1 MPGEQREQNER
12 QVMKEFFAF
21 VRKEFLHIFRD
32 RRTLLVLIGLPTML
46 IVLFGFAISTE
57 IRNVNIGLYSQDDD
71 IAVARLME
79 KIDQSEYF
87 TYIGEYGSEEDVD
100 MAMRRGEI
108 DAALMFGPNFA
119 ASLYS
124 DAGADIS
131 VVADATNPN
140 NASMEV
146 MYLTGIVADYFRD
159 DVEEAVAVRMLA
171 SMSGDESG
179 ESVPTAMPG
188 TVGPQLRMLYNP
200 QLKSSYNFVPGIMGL
215 ILLLICALMTSVS
228 IVREKE
234 TGSMEVLLVSP
245 IKPINIVLA
254 KMIPYFVIS
263 CAVLVN
269 ILLLTIFVLKVPV
282 AGSFFWMILVSVIY
296 IILSLGIGML
306 VSSLVKTQIIATLI
320 CGMIFLVPVMMF
332 SGMLYPIESMP
343 VALQWFAQT
352 IPAKWFIEA
361 IRKIMIEGVPV
372 RYVTKE
378 ILIMTG
384 MAVVIFAAAVIKF
397 KDRLD

>member
-1 MPGEQREQNER
+1 MQGEPKDRTDAMR
-12 QVMKEFFAF
+12 EFFAF

-32 RRTLLVLIGLPTML
+32 KRTLLVLIGLPTAL

-57 IRNVNIGLYSQDDD
+57 IRNVNVGLLSADDD
-71 IAVARLME
+71 VYVTRLME
-79 KIDQSEYF
+79 KIDRSEYF
-87 TYIGEYGSEEDVD
+87 TYVGAFRSEAGLDE
-100 MAMRRGEI
+100 AMRRGQV
-108 DAALMFGPNFA
+108 DAALIFGKDFMS
-119 ASLYS
+119 SLYS
-124 DAGADIS
+124 PEGEDVAVVVDA
-131 VVADATNPN
+131 VNPN

-146 MYLTGIVADYFRD
+146 MYLSGMISDYFKD
-159 DVEEAVAVRMLA
+159 DIVSMA
-171 SMSGDESG
+171 SYRQQ
-179 ESVPTAMPG
+179 MPATG
-188 TVGPQLRMLYNP
+188 RLTPNLRMLYNP

-215 ILLLICALMTSVS
+215 ILMLICALMTSVS

-245 IKPINIVLA
+245 VRPINIVIA
-254 KMIPYFVIS
+254 KMIPYFVVA
-263 CAVLVN
+263 CVVLVN

-306 VSSLVKTQIIATLI
+306 VSTLVRTQIIATLI

-343 VALQWFAQT
+343 EPLQWFAQI

-361 IRKIMIEGVPV
+361 IRKIMIEGTPV

-378 ILIMTG
+378 ILILTA
-384 MAVVIFAAAVIKF
+384 MAVVVFTAAVAKF
-397 KDRLD
+397 NDKLD

>member
-1 MPGEQREQNER
+1 
-12 QVMKEFFAF
+12 MKEFFAF
-21 VRKEFLHIFRD
+21 VKKEFLHIFRD
-32 RRTLLVLIGLPTML
+32 TKTLLVLVGLPTAL

-57 IRNVNIGLYSQDDD
+57 IRNVNVGVCAPDGDP
-71 IAVARLME
+71 AVMRLME
-79 KIDQSEYF
+79 KVDKSEYF
-87 TYIGEYGSEEDVD
+87 TYVGRYDSEAGIDR
-100 MAMRRGEI
+100 AMRRGEI
-108 DAALMFGPNFA
+108 DAALLFEDDFMSKMMKPG
-119 ASLYS
+119 
-124 DAGADIS
+124 GAEIA
-131 VVADATNPN
+131 VITDATNPN

-146 MYLTGIVADYFRD
+146 MYLTGIVTEYFRD
-159 DVEEAVAVRMLA
+159 DLQEAAMLNA
-171 SMSGDESG
+171 SAPADISAMSASAAGG
-179 ESVPTAMPG
+179 TLVPN
-188 TVGPQLRMLYNP
+188 LRMLYNP

-263 CAVLVN
+263 CVVLVN

-306 VSSLVKTQIIATLI
+306 VSTLVKTQIIATLI
-320 CGMIFLVPVMMF
+320 CGMLFMVPVMML

-343 VALQWFAQT
+343 RVFQWLAQLV
-352 IPAKWFIEA
+352 PAKWFIEA

-372 RYVTKE
+372 RFVLKE
-378 ILIMTG
+378 MMILVL
-384 MAVVIFAAAVIKF
+384 MATVIFTAAVKKF
-397 KDRLD
+397 NDRLE

>member
-1 MPGEQREQNER
+1 
-12 QVMKEFFAF
+12 MKEFSAF

-32 RRTLLVLIGLPTML
+32 TRTLLVLIGLPTAL

-57 IRNVNIGLYSQDDD
+57 IRNVNVGLFSKSPD
-71 IAVARLME
+71 VFLSRLME
-79 KIDQSEYF
+79 KIDQSAYF
-87 TYIGEYGSEEDVD
+87 TYVADFPSETAVD
-100 MAMRRGEI
+100 EAMRRGEV
-108 DAALMFGPNFA
+108 DAVLMFDDDF
-119 ASLYS
+119 SS
-124 DAGADIS
+124 KMFSEDGAEVS
-131 VVADATNPN
+131 VVVDATNPN

-146 MYLTGIVADYFRD
+146 MYLSGIVSEYFKD
-159 DVEEAVAVRMLA
+159 DIMKAVSLRMPGGMA
-171 SMSGDESG
+171 SMQAGGGLEPN
-179 ESVPTAMPG
+179 V
-188 TVGPQLRMLYNP
+188 RMLYNP

-215 ILLLICALMTSVS
+215 ILMLICSLMTSVS

-245 IKPINIVLA
+245 VRPINIVLA
-254 KMIPYFVIS
+254 KMIPYFVIA
-263 CAVLVN
+263 CVVLLN
-269 ILLLTIFVLKVPV
+269 ILFLTIFVLKVPV

-332 SGMLYPIESMP
+332 SGMLYPLESMP
-343 VALQWFAQT
+343 APLQWLAQI

-361 IRKIMIEGVPV
+361 MRKIMIEGVPV
-372 RYVTKE
+372 RYVTTE

-384 MAVVIFAAAVIKF
+384 MAVVIFAAAVAKF
-397 KDRLD
+397 RDKLD

>member
-1 MPGEQREQNER
+1 
-12 QVMKEFFAF
+12 MKEFFAF

-32 RRTLLVLIGLPTML
+32 RKTLLVLIGLPTML

-57 IRNVNIGLYSQDDD
+57 IRNVNIGFFSPQED
-71 IAVARLME
+71 AVLSRLAD
-79 KIDQSEYF
+79 KIDQSGYF
-87 TYIGEYGSEEDVD
+87 TSAGWMRSEAEIDE
-100 MAMRRGEI
+100 AMRQGRI
-108 DAALMFGPNFA
+108 DVALMFGSDFT
-119 ASLYS
+119 SGLYS
-124 DAGADIS
+124 PEGAVVS
-131 VVADATNPN
+131 VVTDATNPN

-146 MYLTGIVADYFRD
+146 MYLASIINEYFGSDISRS
-159 DVEEAVAVRMLA
+159 VSMRMAA
-171 SMSGDESG
+171 SANMSSASG
-179 ESVPTAMPG
+179 MLVPN
-188 TVGPQLRMLYNP
+188 LRMLYNP

-215 ILLLICALMTSVS
+215 ILMLICSLMTSVS

-245 IKPINIVLA
+245 VRPINIVLA
-254 KMIPYFVIS
+254 KMIPYFVIA
-263 CAVLVN
+263 CVVLLN

-306 VSSLVKTQIIATLI
+306 VSSLVRTQIIATLI

-343 VALQWFAQT
+343 VALQWFAQV

-372 RYVTKE
+372 RYVTTE
-378 ILIMTG
+378 ILVMTG
-384 MAVVIFAAAVIKF
+384 MAAMFFTAAVVKF
-397 KDRLD
+397 KDKL

>member
-1 MPGEQREQNER
+1 
-12 QVMKEFFAF
+12 MKEFFAF
-21 VRKEFLHIFRD
+21 VKKEFLHIFRD
-32 RRTLLVLIGLPTML
+32 TKTLLVLVGLPTAL

-57 IRNVNIGLYSQDDD
+57 IRNVNVGVCAPDGDP
-71 IAVARLME
+71 AVMRLME
-79 KIDQSEYF
+79 KVNKSEYF
-87 TYIGEYGSEEDVD
+87 TYVGRYDSEAGIDR
-100 MAMRRGEI
+100 AMRRGEV
-108 DAALMFGPNFA
+108 DAALLFEDDFMSKMMKPG
-119 ASLYS
+119 
-124 DAGADIS
+124 GAEIA
-131 VVADATNPN
+131 VITDATNPN

-146 MYLTGIVADYFRD
+146 MYLTGIVTEYFRD
-159 DVEEAVAVRMLA
+159 DLQEAAMLNA
-171 SMSGDESG
+171 SSAGG
-179 ESVPTAMPG
+179 NLVPN
-188 TVGPQLRMLYNP
+188 LRMLYNP

-263 CAVLVN
+263 CVVLVN

-306 VSSLVKTQIIATLI
+306 VSTLVKTQIIATLI
-320 CGMIFLVPVMMF
+320 CGMLFMVPVMML

-343 VALQWFAQT
+343 RVFQWLAQLV
-352 IPAKWFIEA
+352 PAKWFIEA

-372 RYVTKE
+372 RFVLKE
-378 ILIMTG
+378 MTILVL
-384 MAVVIFAAAVIKF
+384 MATVIFTAAVKKF
-397 KDRLD
+397 NDRLE

>member
-1 MPGEQREQNER
+1 
-12 QVMKEFFAF
+12 MKEFFAF

-32 RRTLLVLIGLPTML
+32 RKTLLVLVGLPTVL

-57 IRNVNIGLYSQDDD
+57 IRNVNIGLLSLDDD
-71 IAVARLME
+71 ISVLRLMD
-79 KIDQSEYF
+79 KIDRSEYF
-87 TYIGEYGSEEDVD
+87 TYVGRFDSENAVNE
-100 MAMRRGEI
+100 AMRRGEI
-108 DAALMFGPNFA
+108 DAALVFPAGFVPAMYGPE
-119 ASLYS
+119 
-124 DAGADIS
+124 GAEVS
-131 VVADATNPN
+131 VLVDATNPN

-146 MYLTGIVADYFRD
+146 MYLSQIIYGYFGED
-159 DVEEAVAVRMLA
+159 MQAAA
-171 SMSGDESG
+171 MSAGHSG
-179 ESVPTAMPG
+179 GGGRITPN
-188 TVGPQLRMLYNP
+188 LRMLYNP

-263 CAVLVN
+263 CAILVN

-282 AGSFFWMILVSVIY
+282 EGSFFWMILISLIY
-296 IILSLGIGML
+296 IILSLGIGMF
-306 VSSLVKTQIIATLI
+306 VSSIVRTQITATLL
-320 CGMIFLVPVMMF
+320 CGMIFLVPVLMF

-343 VALQWFAQT
+343 VALQWFAQV

-372 RYVTKE
+372 RYVTTE
-378 ILIMTG
+378 ILIMVGLAVLFFTA
-384 MAVVIFAAAVIKF
+384 AVVKF

>member
-1 MPGEQREQNER
+1 
-12 QVMKEFFAF
+12 MKEFFAF

-32 RRTLLVLIGLPTML
+32 RKTLLVLIGLPTML

-57 IRNVNIGLYSQDDD
+57 IRNVNIGFFSPQED
-71 IAVARLME
+71 AVLSRLAD
-79 KIDQSEYF
+79 KIDQSGYF
-87 TYIGEYGSEEDVD
+87 TSVGWMRSEAEIDE
-100 MAMRRGEI
+100 AMRQGRI
-108 DAALMFGPNFA
+108 DVALMFGSDFT
-119 ASLYS
+119 SGLYS
-124 DAGADIS
+124 PEGAVVS
-131 VVADATNPN
+131 VVTDATNPN

-146 MYLTGIVADYFRD
+146 MYLASIINEYFGSDISRS
-159 DVEEAVAVRMLA
+159 VSMRMAA
-171 SMSGDESG
+171 SANMSSASG
-179 ESVPTAMPG
+179 MLVPN
-188 TVGPQLRMLYNP
+188 LRMLYNP

-215 ILLLICALMTSVS
+215 ILMLICSLMTSVS

-245 IKPINIVLA
+245 VRPINIVLA
-254 KMIPYFVIS
+254 KMIPYFVIA
-263 CAVLVN
+263 CVVLLN

-306 VSSLVKTQIIATLI
+306 VSSLVRTQIIATLI

-343 VALQWFAQT
+343 VALQWFAQV

-372 RYVTKE
+372 RYVTME
-378 ILIMTG
+378 ILVMTG
-384 MAVVIFAAAVIKF
+384 MAAMFFTAAVVKF
-397 KDRLD
+397 KDKL

>member
-1 MPGEQREQNER
+1 
-12 QVMKEFFAF
+12 MKEFFAF

-32 RRTLLVLIGLPTML
+32 RKTLLVLIGLPTML

-57 IRNVNIGLYSQDDD
+57 IRNVNIGFFSPQED
-71 IAVARLME
+71 AVLSRLAD
-79 KIDQSEYF
+79 KIDQSGYF
-87 TYIGEYGSEEDVD
+87 TSVGWMRSEAEIDE
-100 MAMRRGEI
+100 AMRQGRI
-108 DAALMFGPNFA
+108 DVALMFGSDFT
-119 ASLYS
+119 SGLYS
-124 DAGADIS
+124 PEGAVVS
-131 VVADATNPN
+131 VVTDATNPN

-146 MYLTGIVADYFRD
+146 MYLASIINEYFGSDISRS
-159 DVEEAVAVRMLA
+159 VSMRMAA
-171 SMSGDESG
+171 SANMSSASG
-179 ESVPTAMPG
+179 MLVPN
-188 TVGPQLRMLYNP
+188 LRMLYNP

-215 ILLLICALMTSVS
+215 ILMLICSLMTSVS

-245 IKPINIVLA
+245 VRPINIVLA
-254 KMIPYFVIS
+254 KMIPYFVIA
-263 CAVLVN
+263 CVVLLN

-306 VSSLVKTQIIATLI
+306 VSSLVRTQIIATLI

-343 VALQWFAQT
+343 VALQWFAQV

-372 RYVTKE
+372 RYVTTE
-378 ILIMTG
+378 ILVMTG
-384 MAVVIFAAAVIKF
+384 MAAMFFTAAVVKF
-397 KDRLD
+397 KDKL

>member
-1 MPGEQREQNER
+1 
-12 QVMKEFFAF
+12 MKEFFAF
-21 VRKEFLHIFRD
+21 VKKEFLHIFRD
-32 RRTLLVLIGLPTML
+32 TKTLLVLVGLPTAL

-57 IRNVNIGLYSQDDD
+57 IRNVNVGVCAPDGDP
-71 IAVARLME
+71 AVMRLME
-79 KIDQSEYF
+79 KVDKSEYF
-87 TYIGEYGSEEDVD
+87 TYVGRYDSEAGIDR
-100 MAMRRGEI
+100 AMRRGEV
-108 DAALMFGPNFA
+108 DAALLFEDDFMSKMMKP
-119 ASLYS
+119 
-124 DAGADIS
+124 DGAEIA
-131 VVADATNPN
+131 VITDATNPN

-146 MYLTGIVADYFRD
+146 MYLTGIVTEYFRD
-159 DVEEAVAVRMLA
+159 DLQEAAMLNA
-171 SMSGDESG
+171 SAPADISAMSASAAGG
-179 ESVPTAMPG
+179 TLVPN
-188 TVGPQLRMLYNP
+188 LRMLYNP

-263 CAVLVN
+263 CVVLVN

-306 VSSLVKTQIIATLI
+306 VSTLVKTQIIATLI
-320 CGMIFLVPVMMF
+320 CGMLFMVPVMML

-343 VALQWFAQT
+343 RVFQWLAQLV
-352 IPAKWFIEA
+352 PAKWFIEA

-372 RYVTKE
+372 RFVLKE
-378 ILIMTG
+378 MMILVL
-384 MAVVIFAAAVIKF
+384 MATVIFTAAVKKF
-397 KDRLD
+397 NDRLE

>member
-1 MPGEQREQNER
+1 
-12 QVMKEFFAF
+12 MKEFFAF

-32 RRTLLVLIGLPTML
+32 RKTLLVLIGLPTML

-57 IRNVNIGLYSQDDD
+57 IRNVNIGFFSPQED
-71 IAVARLME
+71 AVLSRLAD
-79 KIDQSEYF
+79 KIDQSGYF
-87 TYIGEYGSEEDVD
+87 TSVGWMRSEAEIDE
-100 MAMRRGEI
+100 AMRQGRI
-108 DAALMFGPNFA
+108 DVALMFGCDFT
-119 ASLYS
+119 SGLYS
-124 DAGADIS
+124 PEGAVVS
-131 VVADATNPN
+131 VVTDATNPN

-146 MYLTGIVADYFRD
+146 MYLASIINEYFGSDISRS
-159 DVEEAVAVRMLA
+159 VSMRMAA
-171 SMSGDESG
+171 SANMSSASG
-179 ESVPTAMPG
+179 MLVPN
-188 TVGPQLRMLYNP
+188 LRMLYNP

-215 ILLLICALMTSVS
+215 ILMLICSLMTSVS

-245 IKPINIVLA
+245 VRPINIVLA
-254 KMIPYFVIS
+254 KMIPYFVIA
-263 CAVLVN
+263 CVVLLN

-306 VSSLVKTQIIATLI
+306 VSSLVRTQIIATLI

-343 VALQWFAQT
+343 VALQWFAQV

-372 RYVTKE
+372 RYVTTE
-378 ILIMTG
+378 ILVMTG
-384 MAVVIFAAAVIKF
+384 MAAMFFTAAVVKF
-397 KDRLD
+397 KDKL